1 MWQRSKDLARA
12 FKRELVVYRRVLSDA
27 RTPRAAKVFLGL
39 AIGYLCMPFDLIP
52 DFIPFFGWLDDAVLV
67 ALVLDRLVSLLG
79 RPLLLKHWPFEA
91 ASLDAT
97 LATARR
103 LAAWVP
109 ERLRTRVLTPRRVAA

>member
-1 MWQRSKDLARA
+1 MKALLLILPRLAGMVAALMADRA
-12 FKRELVVYRRVLSDA
+12 V
-27 RTPRAAKVFLGL
+27 PGRAKILLAGL
-39 AIGYLCMPFDLIP
+39 AVYLVTPLDLIP

-67 ALVLDRLVSLLG
+67 ALVLDRLVGVLG
-79 RPLLLKHWPFEA
+79 RPLLLTHWRFEV

-109 ERLRTRVLTPRRVAA
+109 GRLRKRVLAPRRVAA

>member
-1 MWQRSKDLARA
+1 MKALVLLLPRLAGMLAALMADRAVPGRAKLLLAALAVYLVTPLDL
-12 FKRELVVYRRVLSDA
+12 
-27 RTPRAAKVFLGL
+27 
-39 AIGYLCMPFDLIP
+39 
-52 DFIPFFGWLDDAVLV
+52 IPFFGWLDDAVLV
-67 ALVLDRLVSLLG
+67 SLVLDRFVSLLG

-109 ERLRTRVLTPRRVAA
+109 ERLRTRVLTPSRVAA